1 MINTFM
7 EKKEIVKLKHQR
19 AQILGYN
26 SHADFVLE
34 RRMAENV
41 ENVYGLLDNLYEYSF
56 KAAKSEISE
65 LKEFAK
71 KTDGLDTFFQWDLM
85 YYKELLKKEKYA
97 FDSEELRPYFKS
109 ENVINGVF
117 EVASKLYGLK
127 FKKLEN
133 IQTWH
138 EEVDC
143 FEVNNSDDS
152 HVGILYIDLF

>member
-1 MINTFM
+1 
-7 EKKEIVKLKHQR
+7 
-19 AQILGYN
+19 
-26 SHADFVLE
+26 
-34 RRMAENV
+34 MAENV

-109 ENVINGVF
+109 ENVINGVL
-117 EVASKLYGLK
+117 KL
-127 FKKLEN
+127 
-133 IQTWH
+133 Q
-138 EEVDC
+138 
-143 FEVNNSDDS
+143 VN
-152 HVGILYIDLF
+152 YMA

>member
-1 MINTFM
+1 M
-7 EKKEIVKLKHQR
+7 KLKHQR

-71 KTDGLDTFFQWDLM
+71 KTDGLDTFLSM
-85 YYKELLKKEKYA
+85 G
-97 FDSEELRPYFKS
+97 PY
-109 ENVINGVF
+109 V
-117 EVASKLYGLK
+117 L
-127 FKKLEN
+127 
-133 IQTWH
+133 
-138 EEVDC
+138 
-143 FEVNNSDDS
+143 
-152 HVGILYIDLF
+152 